1 MSLHFSE
8 PESCAYALYIRDRG
22 MSFFVSGT
30 EVCFSKRRHGRE
42 KKVCPPEQDLYVSL
56 KKLAF
61 IWYGKMIVN
70 PCKKRKNICTCEKN
84 H

>member
-1 MSLHFSE
+1 
-8 PESCAYALYIRDRG
+8 
-22 MSFFVSGT
+22 MSFFVSRT

-70 PCKKRKNICTCEKN
+70 PCKKEKTYALVKKIIEELSCCPCTTVKKSL
-84 H
+84 